1 MQNVADNKGE
11 WDVAVDLLYTVDKD
25 CALCGRSFPVTK
37 VRNRLRMVK
46 QDTDFCTT
54 YADINPYY
62 YDIWVCP
69 HCGYAAQESWFSELS
84 ESAAVKVKAFL
95 KGKDIRVDFGGERS
109 CQQALDTYRLA
120 LYFAN
125 LTGQIASRV
134 AGLFLRTAWL
144 FRESG
149 EADKEQVALTEAR
162 KYYEEALMKEPLPI
176 GHMSEISL
184 EYIVAELYRR
194 TGELDKAMSGFG
206 RIVGNP
212 KAKLEKRVLEM
223 ARDAWHATR
232 DLRDGKTKDED
243 ENPDLLTP

>member
-1 MQNVADNKGE
+1 M
-11 WDVAVDLLYTVDKD
+11 AVDMLYTVDKD

-54 YADINPYY
+54 YAEINPYY

-69 HCGYAAQESWFSELS
+69 HCGYAAQESWFGELS
-84 ESAAVKVKAFL
+84 ENQAAKVKAFL
-95 KGKDIRVDFGGERS
+95 KGKDVRIDFGGERS

-120 LYFAN
+120 LYYAQ
-125 LTGQIASRV
+125 LTDQVASRMG
-134 AGLFLRTAWL
+134 GLFLRMAWL
-144 FRESG
+144 FRES
-149 EADKEQVALTEAR
+149 EQHEQEQLALVEAR
-162 KYYEEALMKEPLPI
+162 KYYEKALMKEPLPI
-176 GHMSEISL
+176 GNMSEIAL

-212 KAKLEKRVLEM
+212 KAKLEKRMLEL

-232 DLRDGKTKDED
+232 DLRDGVKEEKS